1 MIPELRVL
9 TVDGLPEVEPGDDLV
24 ELVGLAA
31 RTVPL
36 EDGDVVVVTSK
47 VVSKAEGLLVTG
59 TREDL
64 IVDETDRIVASRGAT
79 LIVRTRHGLVLA
91 GAGLDASNTA
101 PGTVLPLPRDPDRTA
116 RDLRVGLLE
125 RTGRNLGVVVS
136 DTAGRAWRTGQTDLA
151 IGVAGVQP
159 LDDYAGRVDAHGNR
173 LSVTAPA
180 IADEIAGAADLVT
193 GKLFGRP
200 VAIVRGLS
208 AHVLPPGKHGPG
220 AAALV
225 RAEAE
230 DLFGFGAREAVLRAL
245 AGSPDDLRGFGAPLS
260 PSEAIEVVGRFGD
273 AAYDGTGVVTQTDDP
288 VLLARFTVAC
298 YACGWLPDAMPGR
311 FVPAGS

>member
-1 MIPELRVL
+1 VIPELRVL

-36 EDGDVVVVTSK
+36 EDGDVVVGTSK

-159 LDDYAGRVDAHGNR
+159 LDDYA
-173 LSVTAPA
+173 
-180 IADEIAGAADLVT
+180 
-193 GKLFGRP
+193 
-200 VAIVRGLS
+200 
-208 AHVLPPGKHGPG
+208 
-220 AAALV
+220 
-225 RAEAE
+225 
-230 DLFGFGAREAVLRAL
+230 
-245 AGSPDDLRGFGAPLS
+245 
-260 PSEAIEVVGRFGD
+260 
-273 AAYDGTGVVTQTDDP
+273 
-288 VLLARFTVAC
+288 
-298 YACGWLPDAMPGR
+298 
-311 FVPAGS
+311 